1 MVRCRDVGRLLVIGG
16 LVLAS
21 RGSGFAQAP
30 PSGPAPQQPR
40 IYANMLYVMRGIL
53 YPASNV
59 IFTVQSD
66 DPTSF
71 KPAARPSTSSDPLTS
86 VYGGWAAVENAGMAL
101 AESANL
107 LIIPGRTCSNGKVA
121 PVQNAD
127 WQMFVQ
133 EVRDAGMGIVKI
145 AQKKDS
151 DAILDAAQV
160 VSDSCLHCHQ
170 KYRNNRDGI
179 AGRCQ

>member
-1 MVRCRDVGRLLVIGG
+1 MTRHRMCGRLIVSAALVCVCSG
-16 LVLAS
+16 A
-21 RGSGFAQAP
+21 GSAQAP
-30 PSGPAPQQPR
+30 VGGAAAQPR

-66 DPTSF
+66 DPSTF
-71 KPAARPSTSSDPLTS
+71 KPGLRPSTSSDPLTS
-86 VYGGWAAVENAGMAL
+86 VYGGWDAVENAGMAL

-107 LIIPGRTCSNGKVA
+107 LIIPGRTCANGKVA
-121 PVQNAD
+121 PTQNED
-127 WQMFVQ
+127 WQKFVQ
-133 EVRDAGMGIVKI
+133 EVRDAGMLVVKV

-151 DAILDAAQV
+151 DAILDAAQM

-170 KYRNNRDGI
+170 KYRNVPGGIPNR
-179 AGRCQ
+179 C

>member
-1 MVRCRDVGRLLVIGG
+1 MVRCGVVGRLIVIGV

-30 PSGPAPQQPR
+30 APGGAAGQPR

-86 VYGGWAAVENAGMAL
+86 VYGGWDAVGNAGFAL
-101 AESANL
+101 AEAANL
-107 LIIPGRTCSNGKVA
+107 LIVPGRTCSNGRVA

-133 EVRDAGMGIVKI
+133 EVRDAGMQVVKL
-145 AQKKDS
+145 AEKKDS
-151 DAILDAAQV
+151 DAILDTAQLV
-160 VSDSCLHCHQ
+160 ADSCLHCHN
-170 KYRNNRDGI
+170 KYRNNAR
-179 AGRCQ
+179 AGRC

>member
-1 MVRCRDVGRLLVIGG
+1 MIRRRHVGYLVVVGVI
-16 LVLAS
+16 VLAS

-66 DPTSF
+66 DPSTF
-71 KPAARPSTSSDPLTS
+71 KPAERPSTSSNPLTS

-133 EVRDAGMGIVKI
+133 EVRDAGMAVVKV

-151 DAILDAAQV
+151 DAILDTAQM
-160 VSDSCLHCHQ
+160 VSDSCQHCHN
-170 KYRNNRDGI
+170 KYRNNRDA